1 MKMGEYKLERL
12 DIVCGVPQGFV
23 LGPQLFIMFINDLC
37 KMSDCLIFVLFA
49 DDTNILGVTSEMSKI

>member
-1 MKMGEYKLERL
+1 M
-12 DIVCGVPQGFV
+12 CGVPQGFV

-49 DDTNILGVTSEMSKI
+49 DDKYLGCDFWNEQNLENGLI